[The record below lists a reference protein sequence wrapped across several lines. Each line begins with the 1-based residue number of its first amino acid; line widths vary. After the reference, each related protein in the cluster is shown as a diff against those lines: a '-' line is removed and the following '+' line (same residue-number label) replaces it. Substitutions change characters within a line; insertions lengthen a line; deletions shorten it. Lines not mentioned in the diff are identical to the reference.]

1 MADHVTIGD
10 GAIVGAQSGVPGD
23 VDAGARLLG
32 SPARPARQ
40 ARRILATGDSRTTDG
55 NYLGRVVVGMSNDA
69 FSTRQQEILL
79 KATALALTA
88 LDYLGPL

>member
-40 ARRILATGDSRTTDG
+40 ARRILAAQTRLPDLLGEVRMLIRRLSQVEHRLGREERTGDAAG
-55 NYLGRVVVGMSNDA
+55 
-69 FSTRQQEILL
+69 
-79 KATALALTA
+79 
-88 LDYLGPL
+88 